1 MDYVSQLLRVIGF
14 IPAVVTGIEGLF
26 GDKPGAEKKDAAMS
40 FVQSALSMTDAVV
53 AREVVDP
60 AKFKDGLGKIIDGA
74 VECLNASSWA
84 KTAGGGTQS
93 SAPGPANAG

>member
-40 FVQSALSMTDAVV
+40 FVQSALSITRGRLWTRRNSKMGS
-53 AREVVDP
+53 AR
-60 AKFKDGLGKIIDGA
+60 
-74 VECLNASSWA
+74 SSTEPW
-84 KTAGGGTQS
+84 S
-93 SAPGPANAG
+93 V